1 MYHEIFKDK
10 QFEEE
15 DIHEANDDSKIYKIS
30 YILNLL
36 PNIDESTDSL
46 MEACG
51 ETDELEIFECKVLR
65 DFIEFKWNSYAGKY
79 HYIGASIHACYL
91 ITFNFYVSYFLQQN
105 YIPKGLDE
113 SGKCCIMSQDDTE
126 RLKNSYIKCY
136 IINLTLMFCLIYPLI
151 YDMTQLL

>member
-1 MYHEIFKDK
+1 
-10 QFEEE
+10 
-15 DIHEANDDSKIYKIS
+15 
-30 YILNLL
+30 
-36 PNIDESTDSL
+36 

-105 YIPKGLDE
+105 YIPTGLDE
-113 SGKCCIMSQDDTE
+113 SGKCCIMSQDNTE

-151 YDMTQLL
+151 YDMTQL